1 MLIAGTSFVARL
13 GGATGYEQPR
23 YLFPLL
29 ALYGA
34 LIALAARGAGKR
46 YGPAVG
52 VLLVCIAIAHT
63 AAAMLLTLTRYYGLE
78 RSQPARARGLPGY
91 CERDQPAFSST
102 NR

>member
-1 MLIAGTSFVARL
+1 MLIAGTSYVARV
-13 GGATGYEQPR
+13 GGVASYEQPR

-52 VLLVCIAIAHT
+52 ILLVSIAIAHT
-63 AAAMLLTLTRYYGLE
+63 AASMLLVLTRYYG
-78 RSQPARARGLPGY
+78 
-91 CERDQPAFSST
+91 
-102 NR
+102 